1 MPTSDAPRN
10 APDWLSAARA
20 HIWLPYTQ
28 MQTAP
33 APWPAVKTQGHM
45 IELADGRR
53 LIDGIASWWTA
64 VHGYNHPHIAEA
76 IKAQLDTMPHIML
89 GGLVHEPGARLAAR
103 LADMLPGSLNHVFFA
118 DSGSVSV
125 EVALKMAIQFFINR
139 GYRDKAR
146 IVAFEDGYHGD
157 TFATMALCDPKEGM
171 HRLFAG
177 AFQPQITAPLPKD
190 EAGEQALRNLVEPQ
204 AKTIAAMVV
213 EPLVQG
219 AGGMRMHPPETLRRI
234 RRICDDYE
242 IVMICDEIFTGF
254 GRTGSMFAIEQAG
267 VVPDII
273 TLGKAMTGGALSLA
287 ATVASDE
294 IFNAFL
300 SDDAGAALM
309 HGPTFMGNPLACAAA
324 NASLDLFEREPR
336 LEQARA
342 MEARL
347 REQLAPARDI
357 AGVRDVRVL
366 GGIGAIELENPGDF
380 GWLKAHFVEAGAWIR
395 PFGDIVYVTP
405 ALTMP
410 PADQARLTEILL
422 QGVAAWSRRVNRL

>member
-1 MPTSDAPRN
+1 MAGTDGPRN
-10 APDWLSAARA
+10 APDWLSDARA

-28 MQTAP
+28 MQTAL
-33 APWPAVKTQGHM
+33 APWPAVRTYGHI
-45 IELADGRR
+45 IELADGRQ

-76 IKAQLDTMPHIML
+76 LKAQIDRMPHVML

-103 LADMLPGSLNHVFFA
+103 LAAMLPGHLNHVFFA
-118 DSGSVSV
+118 DSGSVAV

-139 GYRDKAR
+139 GEGERRR
-146 IVAFEDGYHGD
+146 IVAFEDAYHGD
-157 TFATMALCDPKEGM
+157 TFATMALADPKEGM

-177 AFQPQITAPLPKD
+177 TFQPQITAPLPRD
-190 EAGEQALRNLVEPQ
+190 AAGEQALRDIVERQ
-204 AKTIAAMVV
+204 SGEIAAMIV

-219 AGGMRMHPPETLRRI
+219 AGGMRMHSPETLRRI
-234 RRICDDYE
+234 RAVCDDYG
-242 IVMICDEIFTGF
+242 IVMIADEIFTGF
-254 GRTGSMFAIEQAG
+254 GRTGSLFAVEQAG
-267 VVPDII
+267 IVPDII
-273 TLGKAMTGGALSLA
+273 TLGKALTGGALSLA
-287 ATVASDE
+287 ATVASDG
-294 IFNAFL
+294 IYDAFL

-336 LEQARA
+336 LSEAMA

-347 REQLAPARDI
+347 RERLAPAREM
-357 AGVRDVRVL
+357 AGVADVRTL
-366 GGIGAIELENPGDF
+366 GAIGVIQLETPGGFD
-380 GWLKAHFVEAGAWIR
+380 WLKAHFVDAGAWIR

-410 PADQARLTEILL
+410 ADALDRLTEILL
-422 QGVAAWSRRVNRL
+422 EGVAAWSGRNR